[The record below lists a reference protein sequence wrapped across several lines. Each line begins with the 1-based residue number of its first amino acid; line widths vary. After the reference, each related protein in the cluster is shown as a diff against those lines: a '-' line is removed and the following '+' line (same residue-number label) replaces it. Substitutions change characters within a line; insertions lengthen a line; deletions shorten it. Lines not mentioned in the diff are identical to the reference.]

1 MMPSPS
7 PASIETYYDTPIDD
21 PLVIINSEAGT
32 QEEQLEEIEE
42 HKLGWDHWFM
52 IFRALYVYI
61 YIFSNTGKIFTMT
74 GKVMQTNSSEMLKI
88 IFMLLCYFP
97 HWN

>member
-42 HKLGWDHWFM
+42 HKLGWDH
-52 IFRALYVYI
+52 
-61 YIFSNTGKIFTMT
+61 
-74 GKVMQTNSSEMLKI
+74 
-88 IFMLLCYFP
+88 
-97 HWN
+97 